1 MPNLIKIKRTDV
13 ASRAPTAGQ
22 LEYGELAIN
31 YTDGKLFYKDNTN
44 TIKQIGAQGATGPT
58 GPTGVQGAT
67 GVIGVTGAT
76 GAGLPTY
83 TGNVVITGS
92 AGVSMT
98 LNGPAGYNAFVVN
111 VNSTNR
117 LTVDDNGRLLV
128 SGPVRAGSGEVA
140 VPSYSFTGSS
150 TNTGMWSPA
159 AGVLA
164 FSAGGLEAVRVA
176 GNGNVGVGTTD
187 PQEKLAV
194 FADNNNGRTS
204 ILIDNLDQRLK
215 FSAYY
220 AAGVAQYAEIQG
232 WNNAENSATWLVL
245 NRQGGN
251 VGVGTATPGSRFEVN
266 TPAGGQGINS
276 IISAG
281 AGTVNYALM
290 GHATGSATANTGV
303 YANVSG
309 ATSNY
314 GVRIVNPPAGANNWA
329 IYSDAG
335 AKSYFA
341 GDVGVGT
348 TSPAYTLHVS
358 KAGNHGIG
366 ITSTDTLGAQ
376 LTLLSGVNSAQL
388 AQSST
393 VTYLTNFTS
402 GGAIAFTQ
410 AGAGYI
416 TFQTNNVA
424 DRLRITSAGDI
435 GIGVAAPA
443 AKLDVNGTING
454 QLKVTPD
461 TRSAPAISSGA
472 LTLNLANGSVFSVSM
487 TANITSITIQN
498 VPAGTNAVSFTLVLT
513 ATGTARTV
521 IWPASVKWAD
531 GVVPTL
537 TVTNGKIDVLTFLSV
552 NNGTNWLGFI
562 GGQNF

>member
-1 MPNLIKIKRTDV
+1 MANLIKIKRTNV

-22 LEYGELAIN
+22 LEHGELALN
-31 YTDGKLFYKDNTN
+31 YTDGKLFFKDNN
-44 TIKQIGAQGATGPT
+44 NAVRQIGAQGATGPT
-58 GPTGVQGAT
+58 GPAGANGSNGAAGAVGATGAT
-67 GVIGVTGAT
+67 GV
-76 GAGLPTY
+76 GLPTY
-83 TGNVVITGS
+83 TGNVVITGN

-128 SGPVRAGSGEVA
+128 SGPVRADAGAAA

-150 TNTGMWSPA
+150 TNTGMWSPS

-164 FSAGGLEAVRVA
+164 FSASGLEAIRVA
-176 GNGNVGVGTTD
+176 GNGNVGVGTQD

-251 VGVGTATPGSRFEVN
+251 IGVGTATPGSRFEVN

-290 GHATGSATANTGV
+290 GHATGAATANTGV

-341 GDVGVGT
+341 GDVGIGT
-348 TSPAYTLHVS
+348 T
-358 KAGNHGIG
+358 
-366 ITSTDTLGAQ
+366 
-376 LTLLSGVNSAQL
+376 
-388 AQSST
+388 
-393 VTYLTNFTS
+393 
-402 GGAIAFTQ
+402 
-410 AGAGYI
+410 
-416 TFQTNNVA
+416 
-424 DRLRITSAGDI
+424 
-435 GIGVAAPA
+435 APA

-461 TRSAPAISSGA
+461 TRAVSAISSGA

-498 VPAGTNAVSFTLVLT
+498 VPSGTNAVSFTLILT

-521 IWPASVKWAD
+521 IWPGNVKWAD

-537 TVTNGKIDVLTFLSV
+537 TTTNNKIDVITFLSV
-552 NNGTNWLGFI
+552 DNGTSWLGFI